1 MAGIKSSLFGEF
13 RRDNYCT
20 VHSNLGSSSSYDSSG
35 TQYVRVIIRNPP
47 RTCTSSYK
55 NKK

>member
-1 MAGIKSSLFGEF
+1 MVGIKSSLFGEF
-13 RRDNYCT
+13 RRDTYCT
-20 VHSNLGSSSSYDSSG
+20 AHSNLGSSSSYNSNG
-35 TQYVRVIIRNPP
+35 TQFVRVIIKNPP